1 MQSEYME
8 SSMSQQNLKENVSQD
23 FGKMFLLIY
32 FAFLEELLMKTYL
45 FKKTCV
51 ALSQTF

>member
-1 MQSEYME
+1 ME

-32 FAFLEELLMKTYL
+32 VAFLEELFMKTYL
-45 FKKTCV
+45 FKETCV